1 MKITGRQIRMARAYL
16 HWTVDDLA
24 GETGLQWARI
34 QQLEKL
40 DSFEKSHLEK
50 INTIKQ
56 VLEKKGIEFIDE
68 NHTHHGT
75 IRIKK
80 KL

>member
-1 MKITGRQIRMARAYL
+1 MLSGKQIRMARAYL
-16 HWTVDDLA
+16 KWTVDDLA
-24 GETGLQWARI
+24 RETGLQWARV

-40 DSFEKSHLEK
+40 DVFEKTHLEK
-50 INTIKQ
+50 INTIKM

-68 NHTHHGT
+68 DLTHYGT
-75 IRIKK
+75 IRVKK

>member
-16 HWTVDDLA
+16 QWTVDDLA
-24 GETGLQWARI
+24 GATGLQWARI

-40 DSFEKSHLEK
+40 ESFEKSHEEK

-68 NHTHHGT
+68 NETHHGT
-75 IRIKK
+75 IRINK